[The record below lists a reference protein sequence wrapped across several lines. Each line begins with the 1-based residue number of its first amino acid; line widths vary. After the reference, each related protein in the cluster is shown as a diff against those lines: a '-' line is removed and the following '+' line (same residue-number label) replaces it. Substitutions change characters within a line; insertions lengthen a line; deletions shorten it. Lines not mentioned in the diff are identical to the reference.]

1 MSRKVGTSWKRQREQ
16 ESQVP
21 AERRLSR
28 RADAGGTAGRTGQV
42 GTGRN
47 GRLSW
52 SGRCRAERQEEQ
64 GRWMPAGSGRK
75 SRES

>member
-28 RADAGGTAGRTGQV
+28 RADAGGTAGRTGKV
-42 GTGRN
+42 DAG
-47 GRLSW
+47 W
-52 SGRCRAERQEEQ
+52 ERQEEQ
-64 GRWMPAGSGRK
+64 GELMPAGSGRN
-75 SRES
+75 EQVW